1 MRTEGYE
8 FEIERYMEFA
18 NPKILWLLT
27 ALVPLVA
34 YYVWRSRQGG
44 ATIRISSVESLG
56 TAPKTV
62 RYYLRHVPF
71 VLRIV
76 ALALLVV
83 ALARPQQI
91 EHRTKTNAEG
101 IDIVLAIDI
110 SGSMLAGDFRP
121 DRLSAAKEVAASFV
135 ADRYGDRIGLV
146 VFAGEAFTQSP
157 LTTDQPTLQTMLGR
171 VRSGIIEDG
180 TAIGNG
186 LATAINRLRESDSK
200 SKVVILLTDGVNN
213 RGEIAPLTAAQ
224 IAKDMGIKVYT
235 IGVGT
240 RGEAPYPVMD
250 DDGNVIQTVMMK
262 VEIDEQMLRTIAS
275 ETGGEY
281 FRATNKQTLAA
292 IYEQINTLE
301 KTRVEV
307 EEFTIAHEQFV
318 LYLVVALAAL
328 LLEFII
334 KRIILKRI
342 P

>member
-8 FEIERYMEFA
+8 FEIEIYMEFA

-146 VFAGEAFTQSP
+146 VFAGEVASNSSIVDRIAYRSESTSP
-157 LTTDQPTLQTMLGR
+157 
-171 VRSGIIEDG
+171 S
-180 TAIGNG
+180 
-186 LATAINRLRESDSK
+186 
-200 SKVVILLTDGVNN
+200 
-213 RGEIAPLTAAQ
+213 
-224 IAKDMGIKVYT
+224 
-235 IGVGT
+235 
-240 RGEAPYPVMD
+240 
-250 DDGNVIQTVMMK
+250 
-262 VEIDEQMLRTIAS
+262 
-275 ETGGEY
+275 
-281 FRATNKQTLAA
+281 
-292 IYEQINTLE
+292 
-301 KTRVEV
+301 
-307 EEFTIAHEQFV
+307 
-318 LYLVVALAAL
+318 YLSTS
-328 LLEFII
+328 
-334 KRIILKRI
+334 
-342 P
+342 